1 MSSGRVVQVTH
12 LQLRRETGRLDNT
25 LVFLPGVTRVVK
37 RVVLFV
43 ILLLIALSTRTTM
56 TSHTQHINICIVLYK
71 YMYICF
77 SSLSGGNKRK
87 LSTAIALVGDPPI
100 VFLDEPTTGMDVV
113 ARRQL
118 WNTLVD
124 VRNSGRTII
133 LTSHRYSTSCF
144 QPLQHNGYGFKRH

>member
-1 MSSGRVVQVTH
+1 MHS
-12 LQLRRETGRLDNT
+12 
-25 LVFLPGVTRVVK
+25 F
-37 RVVLFV
+37 
-43 ILLLIALSTRTTM
+43 
-56 TSHTQHINICIVLYK
+56 TSLC
-71 YMYICF
+71 
-77 SSLSGGNKRK
+77 LSGGNKRK

-133 LTSHRYSTSCF
+133 LTSHRYSTSRF
-144 QPLQHNGYGFKRH
+144 NFFNTMDMAFGRH